1 MLSELSRYPR
11 ISVIQV
17 IHGVGCKG
25 GGGVKFSR
33 PFTKQESYDVG
44 RSGRKLDNTIYHNV
58 SLRAPLRR
66 AVRGFPAEAAKL
78 PVFLPEN
85 AP

>member
-1 MLSELSRYPR
+1 M
-11 ISVIQV
+11 
-17 IHGVGCKG
+17 
-25 GGGVKFSR
+25 KFSR

-66 AVRGFPAEAAKL
+66 AVRDFPAEAAK
-78 PVFLPEN
+78 PHIFHPEN
-85 AP
+85 APESRWCVLQA